1 MNNKQLLLP
10 QSIQDVFK
18 LLAAI
23 PGEHRLVGSTI
34 GLLLKQQPLTT
45 YQDIDIVIFMDVK
58 QLNVNQF
65 LSLGFVQCPYNPK
78 LFTAKTEQ
86 NTIDCYVEALSNES
100 FIDSNALLRDFT
112 IGCLYCDKKGYISDP
127 SGHGLSDL
135 RNKVLRTVI
144 SPMASFQKDPVRLL
158 RAIKWMVKGYQ
169 PTPDL
174 QEAAKNWAP
183 DKMDM
188 PHLHAVKRKHLASLN
203 PDLQRHYGQLLQD
216 YGLMQKLFK
225 LRGSEDPDL
234 ALRQLK
240 FVSHTKNFNPETH
253 SAFTFFKKY
262 PNSRQ
267 GLSRCAI
274 EKARLL
280 HPRVGE
286 YDAYLK
292 TRRQYLPHLEALD
305 LALPKVRPGS

>member
-1 MNNKQLLLP
+1 
-10 QSIQDVFK
+10 
-18 LLAAI
+18 LLAPI

-34 GLLLKQQPLTT
+34 GLLLKQQPLNAN
-45 YQDIDIVIFMDVK
+45 QDIDLVIFMDVD
-58 QLNVNQF
+58 QFNVNQF
-65 LSLGFVQCPYNPK
+65 LSHGFVRCPYNPK
-78 LFTAKTEQ
+78 LFTAKTAQ
-86 NTIDCYVEALSNES
+86 NTIDCYAIDCYVELISNQS
-100 FIDSNALLRDFT
+100 FIDSNALSRDFT
-112 IGCLYCDKKGYISDP
+112 IGCLYCDKEGDIADP
-127 SGHGLSDL
+127 SGQGLSDL

-144 SPMASFQKDPVRLL
+144 SPMASFQNDPVRLL
-158 RAIKWMVKGYQ
+158 RAIKWMVRGYQ

-174 QEAAKNWAP
+174 QEAAKNWVP

-188 PHLHAVKRKHLASLN
+188 PHLYAVTRKHLASLN
-203 PDLQRHYGQLLQD
+203 HDLQHHYVRLLQE

-225 LRGSEDPDL
+225 LAGSDDPDL

-240 FVSHTKNFNPETH
+240 IVTGTNNFYKETN
-253 SAFTFFKKY
+253 SAFTFFKEY

-305 LALPKVRPGS
+305 LAVPKVRPGS